1 MGYYYV
7 ISKDVQMTQKQG
19 KLLPGEAL
27 IYERSDGVV
36 YAHYRDKP
44 EIPRWIIGGDPGAVA
59 RAQGELLDYSEWK
72 NLCEVAQTNTTLKK
86 QIDQLVTTYYIVKDS
101 K

>member
-1 MGYYYV
+1 
-7 ISKDVQMTQKQG
+7 MTQKRG

-36 YAHYRDKP
+36 YAHYRNKP

-59 RAQGELLDYSEWK
+59 RAQGELLDYGEWK
-72 NLCEVAQTNTTLKK
+72 HLCELAHTNTTLKK
-86 QIDQLVTTYYIVKDS
+86 QMDKLVTTYYIVKEEQ
-101 K
+101 

>member
-1 MGYYYV
+1 
-7 ISKDVQMTQKQG
+7 MTQTQD
-19 KLLPGEAL
+19 KLIPGEAL
-27 IYERSDGVV
+27 IYERSNGVV

-59 RAQGELLDYSEWK
+59 RAQGEILDYGEWK
-72 NLCEVAQTNTTLKK
+72 NLCEVASKNPTLKNLMDK
-86 QIDQLVTTYYIVKDS
+86 LVTTYYIVKDS